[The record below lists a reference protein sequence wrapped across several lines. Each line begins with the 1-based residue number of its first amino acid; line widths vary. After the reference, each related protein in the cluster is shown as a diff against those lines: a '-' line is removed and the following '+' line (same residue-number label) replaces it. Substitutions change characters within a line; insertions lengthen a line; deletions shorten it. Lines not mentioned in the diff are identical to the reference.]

1 MCWLFPIK
9 RKWLINGLNRTFHQ
23 NIRAGVATVI
33 DTIDHSACIIVL
45 TLSTPAV
52 ENFVVFVFLLRL
64 MAAITKVI

>member
-1 MCWLFPIK
+1 M
-9 RKWLINGLNRTFHQ
+9 
-23 NIRAGVATVI
+23 I